1 MQCQK
6 DLLNVILELKKVKVE
21 KNEIEPYVFKVSEE
35 ISNNSTLKSYYN
47 ALYGKLHSAMTGA
60 DTIASGQLASDT
72 SDIQV
77 TAISARLS
85 LIPIV
90 GKYVGSEFNGG
101 VKLIKSNKY
110 KIMQ

>member
-1 MQCQK
+1 MIVIVNIINFHVKTYTFKEELKLIMQCQK

-72 SDIQV
+72 SDI
-77 TAISARLS
+77 
-85 LIPIV
+85 
-90 GKYVGSEFNGG
+90 
-101 VKLIKSNKY
+101 
-110 KIMQ
+110 